1 MLVSRVLEVGE
12 AGPVAAMQAF
22 LAGLMQATGAS
33 RMLAPVVI
41 EDSLVSP
48 EVIAGGD
55 GMARVNPL
63 LPLMHADATTALRS
77 AREGAPEEGMIAVL
91 RPCEVHSAVEL
102 AKQDKLDLTNTV
114 LVGVDCLS
122 TYEPAYWQRGNE
134 LHRGCPEWLVWQAL
148 QLAQAGQVQTEGTRL
163 ACQLCDRPA
172 ADYRAADLLIGLA
185 GVQNQ
190 ERLLVLTDEVK
201 DGVWN
206 LQVLTDRLA
215 TERETADREVAL
227 WRLADRRKEAAAACL
242 ASLGLADAD
251 PAAITG
257 YLSKCTLCGD
267 CIDACPQ
274 WTEELRSAVTRG
286 RDAFV
291 QGLLHATQRLAG
303 CSECGM
309 CQIECGEGVPLS
321 AIQRAVGLQGQHPMR
336 PVAGREAR
344 DPLPSTT

>member
-1 MLVSRVLEVGE
+1 LVSRVLKVSE
-12 AGPVAAMQAF
+12 AGPVAALQGF
-22 LAGLMQATGAS
+22 LSGLMQATGAS
-33 RMLAPVVI
+33 RMLAPVVM
-41 EDSLVSP
+41 EDGVVSP

-63 LPLMHADATTALRS
+63 LPLMHADGTRALRC
-77 AREGAPEEGMIAVL
+77 AREDASEERMVAVL
-91 RPCEVHSAVEL
+91 RPCEVRSAVEL
-102 AKQDKLDLTNTV
+102 AKQGKLDLTNTV

-134 LHRGCPEWLVWQAL
+134 LHRGCPEWLVWEAL
-148 QLAQAGQVQTEGTRL
+148 QLAQAGQVQSEGIHLTCR
-163 ACQLCDRPA
+163 LCDRPA

-190 ERLLVLTDEVK
+190 EGLLVLAEEAK
-201 DGVWN
+201 DARWN

-215 TERETADREVAL
+215 TERETADREIAL

-242 ASLGLADAD
+242 GSLGLADAD
-251 PAAITG
+251 PVAITG
-257 YLSKCTLCGD
+257 HLSKCTLCGD

-291 QGLLHATQRLAG
+291 QGLLNATQRLAG

-309 CQIECGEGVPLS
+309 CQIECGEGIPLS
-321 AIQRAVGLQGQHPMR
+321 AIQRAVGLQVQHRMR
-336 PVAGREAR
+336 SVAGRKAR
-344 DPLPSTT
+344 DPLPWTA